1 MLATLKKYQF
11 HLYPALLL
19 LLSLSVYLTNYGSPR
34 AMFWDEN
41 YHIASAQKHID
52 GVMYMEPHPPLGKM
66 LMAASELLLGANDHL
81 DKSALN
87 KTSYIQ
93 GEDLPE
99 GFSFV
104 GVRLPST
111 LLMALSVLFCY
122 GLVRRITGYP
132 LVAFAFSCLLI
143 FDNALVVHSRAAM
156 LEGIQLFF
164 VLATLYC
171 LVRAVTRK
179 APIRLRD
186 YAFLGLLIG
195 LVISVKINGAVLLLL
210 LAVLFFV
217 DQWPN
222 IKTWDV
228 WPVIKRLATSVPSAL
243 VPMLAVFLGIF
254 YLHIATG
261 DQLAGNQRYKASPEY
276 LQVLRKNRSHTP
288 AGFVTGMQ
296 DHWRFMAEYAEG
308 VPRLD
313 MCKPGENGSLAIG
326 WPLGTK
332 SISYRWNKDTYNG
345 QVKVAHLYLVAN
357 PVVWFSVLLGIVL
370 SAGLI
375 ISRYVYGNPVKDS
388 RLFGWICVFTGLYAS
403 YMIAVMQ
410 IERVMYLY
418 HYLMPLVF
426 GIINLAL
433 IFTYLF
439 HRQLE
444 TGKRQTRIN
453 LILFLLLTVGV
464 FAYFAPLTYGIPIT
478 PEQFEQREWF
488 DFWLMRV
495 VR

>member
-1 MLATLKKYQF
+1 MLATLKKHRLY
-11 HLYPALLL
+11 LYPALLL
-19 LLSLSVYLTNYGSPR
+19 LLSLSVYLTNYASPR

-66 LMAASELLLGANDHL
+66 LMAASEVLLGANDNL

-93 GEDLPE
+93 GKDLPQD
-99 GFSFV
+99 FSFV
-104 GVRLPST
+104 GMRLPST

-132 LVAFAFSCLLI
+132 LVAFVFSCLLI
-143 FDNALVVHSRAAM
+143 FDNALVVHSRAVM

-164 VLATLYC
+164 VLATLYY
-171 LVRAVTRK
+171 LVRSVTSRE
-179 APIRLRD
+179 AIRLRH
-186 YAFLGLLIG
+186 YAILGLLVG

-210 LAVLFFV
+210 MAVLFFV
-217 DQWPN
+217 DQWAN
-222 IKTWDV
+222 ITAWR
-228 WPVIKRLATSVPSAL
+228 WLPVVKRLATSVPSAVL
-243 VPMLAVFLGIF
+243 PMLAVFFGFF

-261 DQLAGNQRYKASPEY
+261 DQLAGSQRYKASPEY
-276 LQVLRKNRSHTP
+276 LQVIRENRSHTP
-288 AGFVTGMQ
+288 AGFVIGMK
-296 DHWRFMAEYAEG
+296 DHWRFMAEYADG
-308 VPRLD
+308 VPRLN
-313 MCKPGENGSLAIG
+313 MCKPGENGSLAVS

-332 SISYRWNKDTYNG
+332 SISYRWNKDTYDG

-370 SAGLI
+370 SIGLV

-388 RLFGWICVFTGLYAS
+388 RLFGWICVFTGLYVS
-403 YMIAVMQ
+403 YMVAVMQ

-418 HYLMPLVF
+418 HYLMPLMF

-433 IFTYLF
+433 IFSYLF
-439 HRQLE
+439 RRQLE
-444 TGKRQTRIN
+444 TNKRHTRIN
-453 LILFLLLTVGV
+453 LVLFLLLTIGV

-488 DFWLMRV
+488 DFWLMQV